1 MTQEN
6 TRKITCVAILTK
18 SGILF
23 RGKKWDGSPRFYFQ
37 HNHLVEEIMDRM
49 KKEPDFFGGEEAV
62 TSGIRGYLD
71 NSGKFL
77 TREEASIVAK
87 EAGQL
92 VKDRGVPYPMKSAD
106 ILWVTN

>member
-1 MTQEN
+1 MTHE
-6 TRKITCVAILTK
+6 TKPKITCVAILTK
-18 SGILF
+18 SGLLF
-23 RGKKWDGSPRFYFQ
+23 RGKKWDGSPRFHFQ

-49 KKEPDFFGGEEAV
+49 KKESDFFGGEEAV

-71 NSGKFL
+71 SNGKFL

-92 VKDRGVPYPMKSAD
+92 AKDREVPYPMKSVD
-106 ILWVTN
+106 VLWVTN